1 MDNQKNWERAIV
13 FVDMDAFFASIEQ
26 MDFPEL
32 KGKPICVTN
41 GEQGTCMITCS
52 YEARAYGLHTG
63 MRLKEGRRLCPQLI
77 QRASRPSRYA
87 EISARIMHTLQDITP
102 DVEVFSVD
110 EAFLDVTNCQNLHGL
125 PEHIARLTKEKVHQV
140 SGLTCSVGVSSDK
153 TTAKY
158 AAKRDKPDGLTVI
171 YPWDAE
177 EELSSVLVTE
187 LSGISDGIG
196 GFLASREV
204 YKCGDMKKL
213 PIGVLAKR
221 FGNLGR
227 RIWYMCQAQDPDK
240 VITTVPDPKSIGHG
254 KVMPPNT
261 KDSAVVR
268 IYLFHMAEKVCAR
281 LRRHSMQ
288 ASQFFI
294 GLKTEFGWLGG
305 NFEVAQPTDDS
316 RTIRKM
322 CREVMQECWQ
332 SEGIYQVQITA
343 LHPSPKDGQFE
354 LFSEDT
360 TQQDLLNDAID
371 RINCRY
377 GDFTIAPAILLNR
390 SSAPNVI
397 APAWKPRG
405 HRKSV

>member
-125 PEHIARLTKEKVHQV
+125 PEHIAQLTKEKVHQV

-204 YKCGDMKKL
+204 YKL
-213 PIGVLAKR
+213 SLIH
-221 FGNLGR
+221 
-227 RIWYMCQAQDPDK
+227 I
-240 VITTVPDPKSIGHG
+240 
-254 KVMPPNT
+254 
-261 KDSAVVR
+261 
-268 IYLFHMAEKVCAR
+268 
-281 LRRHSMQ
+281 
-288 ASQFFI
+288 
-294 GLKTEFGWLGG
+294 
-305 NFEVAQPTDDS
+305 
-316 RTIRKM
+316 
-322 CREVMQECWQ
+322 
-332 SEGIYQVQITA
+332 
-343 LHPSPKDGQFE
+343 
-354 LFSEDT
+354 
-360 TQQDLLNDAID
+360 
-371 RINCRY
+371 
-377 GDFTIAPAILLNR
+377 
-390 SSAPNVI
+390 
-397 APAWKPRG
+397 
-405 HRKSV
+405 